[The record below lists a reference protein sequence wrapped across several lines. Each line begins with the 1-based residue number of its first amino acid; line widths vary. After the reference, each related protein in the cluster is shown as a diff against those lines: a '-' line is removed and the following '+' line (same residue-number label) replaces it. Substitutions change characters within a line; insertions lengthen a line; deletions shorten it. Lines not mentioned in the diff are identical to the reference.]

1 MYDLNDKNIFNQCRK
16 KQKSRYVSVNVIRNM
31 AWNTS
36 QNNVNVNVNNTPTI
50 H

>member
-1 MYDLNDKNIFNQCRK
+1 MIKTFLTNAEK

-31 AWNTS
+31 AWNTLK
-36 QNNVNVNVNNTPTI
+36 NNVNVNVNITRTI

>member
-1 MYDLNDKNIFNQCRK
+1 MIKTFLTNAEK

-36 QNNVNVNVNNTPTI
+36 QNNVNVNVNVNNTPTI